1 MITPREF
8 LDFAVDA
15 AWQAGRQTLGHYQT
29 GVAVQQK
36 IDRSLV
42 TIADR
47 NAEQLLRELITARFP
62 AHAIVGEEFGP
73 SHRQSSHRWVID
85 PIDGT
90 NTFVRGVPFYGVLVA
105 LEIDGSP
112 VVGVTYFPA
121 LEEMVAAAQGLGCYW
136 NGRRARVSAVTSL
149 TEACVAYTDSRGL
162 RERLESDWDALQ
174 RATALQRGWGDCY
187 GHCLVATGRADIMLD
202 PRMNPWDCAALIPI
216 LQEAGGR
223 FTDWKGQVTIDG
235 GDAISSNGALHDE
248 LLARLQQAR
257 PAEALSPSPP
267 ATSGGDRGPG

>member
-1 MITPREF
+1 VIPLREV
-8 LDFAVDA
+8 LEFAIAA
-15 AWQAGRQTLGHYQT
+15 AWRAGRQTLTHYQT
-29 GVAVQQK
+29 GVAVQRK

-47 NAEQLLRELITARFP
+47 NAEQLLRELIAARFP
-62 AHAIVGEEFGP
+62 EHAIVGEEFAP
-73 SHRQSSHRWVID
+73 SDRQSSHRWVID

-105 LEIDGSP
+105 LEIDGTP

-121 LEEMVAAAQGLGCYW
+121 LDEMVAAAQGLGCYW
-136 NGRRARVSAVTSL
+136 NGRRARVSEVTSL
-149 TEACVAYTDSRGL
+149 AEACIAYTDSHGL
-162 RERLESDWDALQ
+162 RERLGEQWDALQ
-174 RATALQRGWGDCY
+174 HATALQRGWGDCY

-223 FTDWKGQVTIDG
+223 FTDWKGRAIIDG
-235 GDAISSNGALHDE
+235 GDAVSTNGLLHDDV
-248 LLARLQQAR
+248 LARLRQ
-257 PAEALSPSPP
+257 
-267 ATSGGDRGPG
+267 G